1 MPELHQSQNT
11 MNLRN
16 PKTRIPERAP
26 IDLGLERHNQK
37 LLLQAREPRLERE
50 SSALDWKRYF

>member
-16 PKTRIPERAP
+16 PKTRIPER
-26 IDLGLERHNQK
+26 L
-37 LLLQAREPRLERE
+37 
-50 SSALDWKRYF
+50 